1 MAREG
6 SVLRRLLGDRRG
18 ASAVQLALA
27 TPMLGFALMGSY
39 DLARGFSARIDLAQA
54 AARSAELATS
64 YGQVRTDYSV
74 LRQEAVDSALRAGL
88 PNPVATVDFWLEC
101 NGVRAA
107 PTANICPSG
116 QTYARYVA
124 VRIDAT
130 YVPVFGLFGNA
141 FPLTGRATVRIQ

>member
-1 MAREG
+1 MATKRPIL
-6 SVLRRLLGDRRG
+6 VRLLGNRRG
-18 ASAVQLALA
+18 ASAVELALA
-27 TPMLGFALMGSY
+27 TPMLGFALLGSY

-64 YGQVRTDYSV
+64 YGQVRTDYSM
-74 LRQEAVDSALRAGL
+74 LGQEAVDAAVRAGF

-101 NGVRAA
+101 NGARVAGNV
-107 PTANICPSG
+107 TICPGG
-116 QTYARYVA
+116 QTYARYVT
-124 VRIDAT
+124 VQIDAT

>member
-1 MAREG
+1 MRKG
-6 SVLRRLLGDRRG
+6 SILSRLLGDRRG

-27 TPMLGFALMGSY
+27 TPMLGFALLGGY

-64 YGQVRTDYSV
+64 YGQVRTDYS
-74 LRQEAVDSALRAGL
+74 LLGQEAVDAASRAGF
-88 PNPVATVDFWLEC
+88 PNSVATVDFWLEC
-101 NGVRAA
+101 NSVRVAGNV
-107 PTANICPSG
+107 TTCPAG

-130 YVPVFGLFGNA
+130 YVPVFGLFGTA
-141 FPLTGRATVRIQ
+141 FPLSGQATVRIQ